1 MIIGIFKR
9 LAVGGIVFAV
19 LFYLTAYILERDV
32 LALFVL
38 AGFVFYLAFTF
49 FIPPAEGS
57 SQSDSGSQYVDRI

>member
-1 MIIGIFKR
+1 M
-9 LAVGGIVFAV
+9 FAV

-57 SQSDSGSQYVDRI
+57 SKSDSGSQYVDRI